1 MSAQTEGGVHRKTKL
16 RMANNSKGRAEMEGF
31 KELGFELM
39 YAGKDIQEGIELYES
54 SHDLG
59 SERWRAEHNIEA
71 IRQKILAG
79 MQPQDFPHARKVQ
92 PYLPR
97 QQHGC
102 CRHGLPVEYT
112 FCGE

>member
-1 MSAQTEGGVHRKTKL
+1 MHRKTKL

-71 IRQKILAG
+71 IRYKILTG
-79 MQPQDFPHARKVQ
+79 MQLLAFFWRILPLVDPHRGT
-92 PYLPR
+92 PSSSSHLP
-97 QQHGC
+97 HSFATAVPSLS
-102 CRHGLPVEYT
+102 LPPPP
-112 FCGE
+112 